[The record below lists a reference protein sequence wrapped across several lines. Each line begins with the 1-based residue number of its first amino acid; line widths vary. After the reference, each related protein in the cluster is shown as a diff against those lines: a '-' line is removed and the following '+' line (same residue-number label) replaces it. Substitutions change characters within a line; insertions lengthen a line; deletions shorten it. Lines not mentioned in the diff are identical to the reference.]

1 MVRRRLI
8 AAILFGATLLSILG
22 VSSRLR
28 AADKPKPAS
37 GVISGIVIDK
47 SDKGEKSITVR
58 PDGADEPVKYVY
70 GDNLDARS
78 LEALNKTIF
87 VVGRVRLNFKMDGE
101 TPKLVSIE
109 KVVGQQ
115 QGIVYGAVLFT
126 HDWWLELKPT
136 NGGPPEGYACTYPK
150 EKWEQ
155 TQQQIKALSKGDIVG
170 IKFVTDG
177 ERRRIVQLEKKP
189 TK

>member
-1 MVRRRLI
+1 MVRHRLVS
-8 AAILFGATLLSILG
+8 AILCGTALFGVLG
-22 VSSRLR
+22 IGSALR
-28 AADKPKPAS
+28 AADKPKPTS
-37 GVISGIVIDK
+37 GVISGVVIDK

-70 GDNLDARS
+70 GNNLDAKS

-109 KVVGQQ
+109 KVVGQPT
-115 QGIVYGAVLFT
+115 GIVYGTVLFT

-150 EKWEQ
+150 EKWDQ
-155 TQQQIKALSKGDIVG
+155 TAAQIKALSKGDIVG

-177 ERRRIVQLEKKP
+177 ERHRIVQLEKKP
-189 TK
+189 AK

>member
-1 MVRRRLI
+1 MIRQRLV
-8 AAILFGATLLSILG
+8 AAILCGTALLNVLG
-22 VSSRLR
+22 LNARLR
-28 AADKPKPAS
+28 AADKPKPTS

-70 GDNLDARS
+70 ADNLDAKS
-78 LEALNKTIF
+78 LDALNKTIF
-87 VVGRVRLNFKMDGE
+87 TVGRVRLNFKMDGE
-101 TPKLVSIE
+101 TSKLVSIE

-115 QGIVYGAVLFT
+115 TGVVYGQVLFT

-155 TQQQIKALSKGDIVG
+155 TQTQIKALSKGDVVG

-177 ERRRIVQLEKKP
+177 ERHRIVQLEKKP